1 MVIHRPATGIM
12 TRITLEEAQKN
23 PMKYFAMVSD
33 GTETV
38 TITDLEGN
46 SVTLVP
52 AEKDSDEISAVR
64 DFMDRKDDAYR
75 RLAR

>member
-1 MVIHRPATGIM
+1 
-12 TRITLEEAQKN
+12 
-23 PMKYFAMVSD
+23 MKYFAMVSD

-46 SVTLVP
+46 SVILVP